1 MLHPDELRRASVW
14 GAALDDTTLAR
25 VAEEVQVRQVGAGEH
40 FISRGDRI
48 DAWHG
53 VVGGLIKLSTISNEG
68 KSTSLHGVPT
78 GGWFGEGSLLKR
90 VPRQYDAVALRA
102 SKIALMPIATFDWL
116 IETNL
121 AFNRF
126 LIAQLNERLGLFIA
140 TVEHD
145 RLLSPDGRI
154 AQAIATLFNPV
165 LFPPT
170 AALIQISQEEL
181 GNLAGTSR
189 QRVNQALQV
198 LERAGLLR
206 VEYGSIQVTN
216 LAGLRAF
223 TG

>member
-1 MLHPDELRRASVW
+1 
-14 GAALDDTTLAR
+14 
-25 VAEEVQVRQVGAGEH
+25 
-40 FISRGDRI
+40 
-48 DAWHG
+48 
-53 VVGGLIKLSTISNEG
+53 
-68 KSTSLHGVPT
+68 
-78 GGWFGEGSLLKR
+78 
-90 VPRQYDAVALRA
+90 VALRA
-102 SKIALMPIATFDWL
+102 SRIALMPMATFDWL
-116 IETNL
+116 LETNL

-154 AQAIATLFNPV
+154 AQAIASLFNTV

-198 LERAGLLR
+198 LEKAGLLR
-206 VEYGSIQVTN
+206 VEYGSILVTN